1 MSLDLGIIINNIA
14 APIVVGAPVRDS
26 DNKIVDFKIRFINDD
41 FKAAAGH
48 VLQDSKTFNGFS
60 PRIVSSVPW
69 FQMAVNTVEGKQLYN
84 ETYFSPSTKCYY
96 NIKKRI
102 SVNMPII
109 YVSFVQI

>member
-96 NIKKRI
+96 NIKM
-102 SVNMPII
+102 N
-109 YVSFVQI
+109 YVSSSC